1 MLQQCARLIMKTWK
15 QVHVKGNPEKAQGL
29 FAYFKDAETLL
40 KSKSSIKKAEDT
52 NCLNSLE
59 QALAVRAIFR
69 IKKTMDLLLK
79 AEKEGISDNERVHTL
94 YSVDIVQMAQAHILY
109 IVYKL
114 FRESIEEGSL

>member
-1 MLQQCARLIMKTWK
+1 MKTWK
-15 QVHVKGNPEKAQGL
+15 QVHLKGNAEKAQGL

-40 KSKSSIKKAEDT
+40 KSKSTIKKAEDT

-114 FRESIEEGSL
+114 FRESLEEGSH

>member
-1 MLQQCARLIMKTWK
+1 MKTWK

-29 FAYFKDAETLL
+29 FAYFKDADTLL
-40 KSKSSIKKAEDT
+40 KSKSTIKKAEDT